1 MTEVLFFVFLGE
13 KNKFKKKKKSGKDDW
28 IHIIYLVL
36 EKSKILQLTG
46 KNMQSAKTLKQPIY
60 IIFK

>member
-1 MTEVLFFVFLGE
+1 MTEVLFFVFLGG
-13 KNKFKKKKKSGKDDW
+13 KKKKKKSGKDDW

-60 IIFK
+60 IIFN